1 MTGTTRLQLATSA
14 VTEFSPCKQ
23 NDQPF
28 PEFKPLVVSLDN
40 FRFARDTSRASADI
54 WSAPSLLFI
63 RAKRYFN
70 VTVAVAELVNAPE
83 TPVKVMV

>member
-1 MTGTTRLQLATSA
+1 MCFFLTS
-14 VTEFSPCKQ
+14 TFIE
-23 NDQPF
+23 
-28 PEFKPLVVSLDN
+28 PLPDYG
-40 FRFARDTSRASADI
+40 RFARDTSRASADI

-70 VTVAVAELVNAPE
+70 VTVAVAEWVNAPE